1 MNPYIKISALITLL
15 DVLKRRNA
23 LLKSKNFENFL
34 VSFRS
39 TSTTHSKGSLG
50 VALTFRLIT
59 KLQKQVFVFFCSGL
73 PVFFVRERSQF
84 YSILFSATI
93 FRLLKKPQRLR
104 FYIFGTVRFLQVQS
118 KTMFMI
124 KVNLVF
130 RNIPNRV
137 FSRACA
143 IENQMKSKNFQS
155 PIEETLISA
164 RVADTFDDSAMVV
177 SAVTFNIDSLL
188 PATSYIL
195 QVKLKGSSAPGEQA
209 TVVGMRNAATIE
221 SYPVHPEF
229 SIRVFDMDRVVF
241 IWVNGKYTKT
251 KNLEL
256 Q

>member
-1 MNPYIKISALITLL
+1 
-15 DVLKRRNA
+15 
-23 LLKSKNFENFL
+23 
-34 VSFRS
+34 
-39 TSTTHSKGSLG
+39 
-50 VALTFRLIT
+50 
-59 KLQKQVFVFFCSGL
+59 
-73 PVFFVRERSQF
+73 
-84 YSILFSATI
+84 
-93 FRLLKKPQRLR
+93 
-104 FYIFGTVRFLQVQS
+104 
-118 KTMFMI
+118 MFMI

-241 IWVNGKYTKT
+241 IWVNGKYTKP